1 MLPKTATPRI
11 VVLKSNRLF
20 GELISR
26 HIKEYWRNAQV
37 SVFQK
42 GFDALDSIQA
52 SMPDMFIG
60 GVDIEDMDGL
70 EHFEPF
76 IDGNLPILIVS
87 TRKDERTFYLLR
99 NIRFDGL
106 YDAWEEGLIN
116 LHSAMQRVLEHQ
128 LYVSA
133 SFVPLLKKPKAITL
147 DALTPMEELVLSIV
161 GDGSDDQTTAE
172 LLGITHRT
180 ANTHRKKIMGK
191 LRIHHRGQLMLYA
204 LQHGYVHVSPRG
216 VFYPGFQRR
225 IRQLALA
232 RGVAKQSA

>member
-37 SVFQK
+37 AVFQK

-172 LLGITHRT
+172 LLGITYRT

-204 LQHGYVHVSPRG
+204 LQHGYVHVTPRG